1 MIGPMR
7 KNVRKVISAASAVL
21 VGSFVSFGMV
31 EGVVRLYFSE
41 PVLPRFVVDSGVG
54 IRFNQSGVSTE
65 HFYPNQYRVTIT
77 TNQAGLRGIKD
88 YTVPKPPNTYRIAM
102 LGDSML
108 FGFGVADNEV
118 VSYQLEHLL
127 NRTAKN
133 RKFEVLNFGVSGF
146 GTAEQLVAYEK
157 LVRPY
162 KPDAVV
168 VFYFSNDVGNTI
180 VSGLFKVGADGKL
193 ERTDKSYL
201 PGVRLRE
208 ILYAIPPVRWL
219 FEHSQAWNLFRNQLS
234 GIVHRNFLAEHGMRS
249 STEEK
254 PAAMVLTRLVIIEL
268 LREISRDRVRS
279 MIFIVPTRQMKTN
292 FPVSFQT
299 IDSLQAIA
307 IDGRKFLASMDYYD
321 RDGHWRNSGHRIA
334 AEVLRERIL
343 GLLD

>member
-1 MIGPMR
+1 MTI
-7 KNVRKVISAASAVL
+7 AASAVL
-21 VGSFVSFGMV
+21 VGLFASFGMM
-31 EGVVRLYFSE
+31 EAVVRLFFSE

-54 IRFNQSGVSTE
+54 IRFNQSNVTTE
-65 HFYPNQYRVTIT
+65 HYYPNQYRVTIT
-77 TNQAGLRGIKD
+77 TNQAGLRGTKD

-219 FEHSQAWNLFRNQLS
+219 FEHSQAWNFIRNRLS
-234 GIVHRNFLAEHGMRS
+234 GIVLRGFLAEHDMRS
-249 STEEK
+249 STQQN
-254 PAAMVLTRLVIIEL
+254 PAAMELTRRVFIEL
-268 LREISRDRVRS
+268 LRKIRS
-279 MIFIVPTRQMKTN
+279 DGARSLIFIIPDRKMKTN

-307 IDGRKFLASMDYYD
+307 IDGRKFLSRTDYYD
-321 RDGHWRNSGHRIA
+321 IDGHWRSRGHRNA
-334 AEVLRERIL
+334 AEVLRERVL